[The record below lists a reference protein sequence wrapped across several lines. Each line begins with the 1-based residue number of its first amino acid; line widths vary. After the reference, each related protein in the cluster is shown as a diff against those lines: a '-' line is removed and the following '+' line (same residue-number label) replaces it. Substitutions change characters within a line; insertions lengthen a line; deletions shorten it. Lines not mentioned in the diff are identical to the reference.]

1 MHQLGLIM
9 RGLALVYHAQLVN
22 LESKLSLMYLL
33 EDTKSLL
40 AMLNGDHV
48 WAMYVKKN
56 GLRGHGG
63 GVNYREAPEKGTRA
77 KGAGP

>member
-1 MHQLGLIM
+1 
-9 RGLALVYHAQLVN
+9 
-22 LESKLSLMYLL
+22 MYFL

-56 GLRGHGG
+56 GLRGQGG
-63 GVNYREAPEKGTRA
+63 GVNYREAPEKGTRV